1 MGGGQDAQSVKS
13 NAKGITLGKTGCG
26 LSSAMPAG
34 PNKAA
39 EIKNDWFKTKREY
52 GIIMAIVDVINNK
65 AEKVSQVDLADEIF
79 DVPVKA
85 SVLHDVVTM
94 QLAARRSGS
103 ASVKHRS
110 DVVGSRRKLFRQKG
124 TGRARR
130 GDIKSPVLRGGGSVF
145 GPDPRSYAYSVPK
158 KVRKLALKMALSSKL
173 KSGQI
178 IILDRFDLNQPK
190 TKPFVEILN
199 RINAEKSLIV
209 IQEKDESLE
218 LSSRNVPG
226 VKVMKTE
233 GLNVFDILKHDR
245 LVLLE
250 SSIQGIE
257 GRLQK

>member
-1 MGGGQDAQSVKS
+1 
-13 NAKGITLGKTGCG
+13 
-26 LSSAMPAG
+26 
-34 PNKAA
+34 
-39 EIKNDWFKTKREY
+39 
-52 GIIMAIVDVINNK
+52 MAIVDVVNSK
-65 AEKVSQVDLADEIF
+65 AEKISQIDLADNIF

-85 SVLHDVVTM
+85 SVLHEVVTM
-94 QLAARRSGS
+94 QLAKRRAGS

-110 DVVGSRRKLFRQKG
+110 DVTGSRRKLFRQKG

-145 GPDPRSYAYSVPK
+145 GPDPRSYAFSVPK

-173 KSGQI
+173 KNNQI
-178 IILDRFDLNQPK
+178 IVLDRFDLDQVK

-199 RINAEKSLIV
+199 RINAQKPLIIIHEKNDI
-209 IQEKDESLE
+209 LE

-226 VKVMKTE
+226 VKVMRTE
-233 GLNVFDILKHDR
+233 GLNVYDILKHDR
-245 LVLLE
+245 LVLTE